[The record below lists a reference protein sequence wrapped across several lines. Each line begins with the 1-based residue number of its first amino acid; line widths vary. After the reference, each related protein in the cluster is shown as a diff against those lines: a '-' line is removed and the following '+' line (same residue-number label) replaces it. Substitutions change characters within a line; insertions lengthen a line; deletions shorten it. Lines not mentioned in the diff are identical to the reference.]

1 MGGRVT
7 ALPDSLWVATSGEDW
22 TPRPALDGTIAEVDV
37 AIVGGGFSGLWSARY
52 LLDADPSLSVLVIES
67 EVCGFGASGRNGGWC
82 SALFPAAAAMPA
94 MRSAMNAAVDEVG
107 RAAAE
112 DGIDCD
118 WAKGGMLF
126 LSTSPAHTERMRADD
141 AADPDASWLDRTA
154 AVQRLAA
161 TGTEGGSF
169 NPNCAAIHP
178 AKLVRGLA
186 RSVEARGGRIVEGT
200 RVTAI
205 TAGRVDT
212 DRGSVR
218 ARHVLRCTE
227 GYTPALQGERRTV
240 APLYS
245 LMIATEPLSDA
256 VWTQIGLAER
266 EVFSD
271 GRHLIIYGQRT
282 TDGRVAFGGRGA
294 PYHFASRTDPSF
306 DRDDGVFV
314 ELERTLRALLPQ
326 IGPARITHRWGGPLA
341 VPRDW
346 WASVG
351 HDSDTGLGWAG
362 GYVGDGVS
370 TTNLAGRTLTD
381 LVLGRTTE
389 LTALPW
395 VDHRSKPW
403 EPEPLRWIGI
413 NAGRNLAAGADRF
426 ESRTGQPDR
435 VRSRLMSLF
444 TGGH

>member
-1 MGGRVT
+1 MT

-22 TPRPALDGTIAEVDV
+22 TPRPPLDSSVGSVDV
-37 AIVGGGFSGLWSARY
+37 AIVGGGFTGLWTARY
-52 LLDADPSLSVLVIES
+52 LLEAEPSLSVLVIEA
-67 EVCGFGASGRNGGWC
+67 ELCGFGASGRNGGWC
-82 SALFPAAAAMPA
+82 SALFPATEAMPA
-94 MRSAMNAAVDEVG
+94 MRAAMNAAVDEVG
-107 RAAAE
+107 RAAQE

-126 LSTSPAHTERMRADD
+126 LSTNPAHTERMRADD
-141 AADPDASWLDRTA
+141 AADPDASWLDRPDATR
-154 AVQRLAA
+154 RLAA
-161 TGTEGGSF
+161 TGTLGGSF

-205 TAGRVDT
+205 GAGRVET
-212 DRGSVR
+212 VRGTVR

-227 GYTPALQGERRTV
+227 GYTTSLDGEPRTI

-245 LMIATEPLSDA
+245 LMIATEPLSDS
-256 VWTQIGLAER
+256 VWSEIGLTER

-271 GRHLIIYGQRT
+271 GRHLLIYGQRT
-282 TDGRVAFGGRGA
+282 ADGRLAFGGRGA
-294 PYHFASRTDPSF
+294 PYHFGSKTDPDF

-314 ELERTLRALLPQ
+314 ELERTLRELLPQ
-326 IGPARITHRWGGPLA
+326 IGAARITHRWGGPLA

-351 HDSDTGLGWAG
+351 LDRETGLGWAG

-381 LVLGRTTE
+381 LVLNRTTA
-389 LTALPW
+389 LTELPW
-395 VDHRSKPW
+395 VGHRSRLW
-403 EPEPLRWIGI
+403 EPEPLRWLGI
-413 NAGRNLAAGADRF
+413 NAGRSLASGADRY
-426 ESRTGQPDR
+426 ESRTGRPDR